1 MIRFPPFT
9 WMFASNCSSVN
20 NNDVISGCYIYLV
33 PNLELL
39 TISVPRQNG
48 HRSKD
53 SFTCSNIRI
62 RAHLVF
68 INAQE
73 GCGTR

>member
-1 MIRFPPFT
+1 MILLPPGT
-9 WMFASNCSSVN
+9 WVFAPDRSSVN
-20 NNDVISGCYIYLV
+20 DNDVISGCDIYHV

-48 HRSKD
+48 YRSKD
-53 SFTCSNIRI
+53 SFTSSNIRI
-62 RAHLVF
+62 RSHLVF

-73 GCGTR
+73 GCGIK